1 MDVEK
6 LLTHMGWS
14 NREIFG
20 EVSKL
25 PDFALDSYV
34 DNPTWTAREIISH
47 ICESATWYAW
57 CLRKEGDGFDWQD
70 HIARSKIRP
79 TTSVDIQALIHV
91 QEVTDSKL
99 MMAKSEPDEQLTID
113 LAGNPF
119 TCARSTIV
127 TQAIHHATEHR
138 TQLVAALV
146 AANFTEINLDNYHL
160 WGFKEIQAK

>member
-6 LLTHMGWS
+6 LLTHMAWS
-14 NREIFG
+14 NREIFA

-25 PDFALDSYV
+25 PDSALDSFA
-34 DNPTWTAREIISH
+34 DDTQWTVREIISH

-57 CLRKEGDGFDWQD
+57 CLRKEGDDFDWQD
-70 HIARSKIRP
+70 HMARSKIKP
-79 TTSVDIQALIHV
+79 SSSSDIHALIEV
-91 QEVTDSKL
+91 QAVTDSHL
-99 MMAKSEPDEQLTID
+99 LSSKSAPDELLTID

-119 TCARSTIV
+119 TCARSTIL

-146 AANFTEINLDNYHL
+146 AGKFTNINLDNYHL
-160 WGFKEIQAK
+160 WGFKEVQK